1 VEQGHAQE
9 TQYSYDSYGRLTQVR
24 HYMVVAPPFCYCQ
37 PYWQEAVNQ
46 RVDYAY
52 DVNPAEPGFSQNGW
66 GRLTA
71 VGFHNEQQNGRE
83 SFNYQYSYDTAGHV
97 VKQRLQM
104 WAQPGSRPDPNQP
117 GNDLPVNFDATYGW
131 DNEGRMSSLGYPADQ
146 NGNPGPT
153 DSFTYDAM
161 GRLNNYGATW
171 GPAGELLSFD
181 NGQTRSYNSLGQLES
196 IFSRVQTGWQGTTP
210 VYTTLM
216 DMHYYYTAGQNNGR
230 VAQTVDGITHETVN
244 YTYDQLNRLS
254 TAQASNGSWGQI
266 YSYDGWG
273 NLNSKAPYGG
283 QGPTYSATP
292 DPRYNGGQDPTVT
305 DWLYATDVE
314 DRPIGTQPA
323 TGYGQSFTYDQ
334 AGKMVFTLSVSSL
347 PLDESGNPAGNYPC
361 EVRFYGINGQ
371 RLAAYSCFYSLGGG
385 NTGFQYSLKEYDHK
399 VAGILTEWG
408 GKYLATDRL
417 GSIRAD
423 YSGGQYSYYPYG
435 EAKTAPSGQAGLYA
449 DLEDPVRGYDS
460 YAGRWSKPDP
470 LGMKAAVLT
479 NPITWNRYA
488 YANGDPVN
496 FVDPAGTNAMSP
508 ENPGYCPPEMAFCGS
523 GFWDPTGT
531 AGGGGGGS
539 PTGSLGAVLDAL
551 TQYYQGLGYSVLPG
565 AVALPAGGIGITIC
579 AGSGICEVIAI
590 GVGAGAAIWGTWELG
605 KWIGGQIWRRGQRDP
620 AQVRN
625 LPRSVPVT
633 QDPEEDCTPP
643 DPDQK
648 GPSGMTYKWQQ
659 VSSSTLAVS
668 GSAPVHWHWTL
679 WNFDISTC
687 NWWYN
692 GRGEGF
698 TDPGPGY
705 VLIPGIW

>member
-1 VEQGHAQE
+1 
-9 TQYSYDSYGRLTQVR
+9 
-24 HYMVVAPPFCYCQ
+24 
-37 PYWQEAVNQ
+37 
-46 RVDYAY
+46 VDYAY

-104 WAQPGSRPDPNQP
+104 WAQPGSRPDANHP
-117 GNDLPVNFDATYGW
+117 GYDLPVNFDATYGW

-181 NGQTRSYNSLGQLES
+181 NGQQRTYNSLGQLES
-196 IFSRVQTGWQGTTP
+196 ITVPGK
-210 VYTTLM
+210 M
-216 DMHYYYTAGQNNGR
+216 DMHYFYTTGQNNGR

-292 DPRYNGGQDPTVT
+292 DPRYNGGADPTVT

-314 DRPIGTQPA
+314 DRPIGTQPV

-334 AGKMVFTLSVSSL
+334 AGKMVFTLAVSSL

-399 VAGILTEWG
+399 IAGILTEWG

-435 EAKTAPSGQAGLYA
+435 EAKTAPTGQMGLYA

-470 LGMKAAVLT
+470 LGMRAAVLT

-496 FVDPAGTNAMSP
+496 FNDRHGLRADGVANGLGPCGTDGGQVLCDMDSGVPGGSGPGNDPTLGGGTCILDGVDTPCSIVNSLRNSGNAMTPSEYAHEQYLAGLPVAEAALQRNDCAGLFNLPNGASP
-508 ENPGYCPPEMAFCGS
+508 LSMLNDPRVVVTYNQYPELYTDAQMWEPGDDGNPVAGKYVINFNSLPGGRFSTSSPSETANTIIHELLHVAYSLYGANAVTTQWIQGDNGDYWPEMSNNNLVVTNC
-523 GFWDPTGT
+523 
-531 AGGGGGGS
+531 
-539 PTGSLGAVLDAL
+539 
-551 TQYYQGLGYSVLPG
+551 
-565 AVALPAGGIGITIC
+565 
-579 AGSGICEVIAI
+579 
-590 GVGAGAAIWGTWELG
+590 GVG
-605 KWIGGQIWRRGQRDP
+605 QYD
-620 AQVRN
+620 
-625 LPRSVPVT
+625 
-633 QDPEEDCTPP
+633 
-643 DPDQK
+643 
-648 GPSGMTYKWQQ
+648 
-659 VSSSTLAVS
+659 
-668 GSAPVHWHWTL
+668 H
-679 WNFDISTC
+679 
-687 NWWYN
+687 
-692 GRGEGF
+692 
-698 TDPGPGY
+698 
-705 VLIPGIW
+705 